1 MRSLPEKFAERVCR
15 DMGAEQGEALCNALL
30 GEVPTSIRLNP
41 HKPFAQPEGCPVPW
55 NKYGRYLDVRPS
67 FTLDCG
73 FNAGTYYVQEA
84 GSQFVGHILGK
95 MDVEGV
101 RLLDMCAAPGGKTTL
116 YSTLVGAEGLVV
128 ANEIVRNRA
137 AVLADNVRKW
147 GLGNVVVTNNEPR
160 HVAAFES
167 WFDVVAVDAP
177 CSGEGMFRKDEQAR
191 AEWSESNVKMCA
203 TRQAEILD
211 EAWKCLA
218 DGGVMIYS
226 TCTFNADEN
235 EGALR
240 AFSERVGAEVE
251 EAERIECPEEW
262 GIVCGKEG
270 VWQTFRFYPH
280 RTKSEGFFAAVAR
293 KASIGNRAITPKP
306 RRKIMNDVGGK
317 SRQELSRWV
326 AQPEK
331 MRFAEVADTCY
342 GYYAARYEDVK
353 HLAESLAVIYSGVA
367 MGRLFQGVL
376 KPDAALA
383 FFAGLRRDAVACTS
397 LTKEEALQYMRKQ
410 EVPAER
416 FAEGM
421 NLVECEGCALGFAK
435 RIGNRC
441 NNLFPNSLRIL
452 KTDL

>member
-1 MRSLPEKFAERVCR
+1 MVVLPDKFVERVCR
-15 DMGAEQGEALCNALL
+15 DMGAGEGDALCNALL
-30 GEVPTSIRLNP
+30 GETPTSVRLNP
-41 HKPFAQPEGCPVPW
+41 RKPYAQPEGRPVPW
-55 NKYGRYLDVRPS
+55 NGFGRYLDARPS

-84 GSQFVGHILGK
+84 GSQFVGHILGSV
-95 MDVEGV
+95 DVEGV

-116 YSTLVGAEGLVV
+116 YSTLVGDEGLVV

-137 AVLADNVRKW
+137 AVLVDNVRKW

-160 HVAAFES
+160 HLAAFES

-191 AEWSESNVKMCA
+191 SVWSEANVKMSA
-203 TRQAEILD
+203 ARQAEILD

-218 DGGVMIYS
+218 DGGLMIYS
-226 TCTFNADEN
+226 TCTFNSDEN
-235 EGALR
+235 EGTLR
-240 AFSERVGAEVE
+240 AFSERVGE
-251 EAERIECPEEW
+251 EIEESEPIECPEEW
-262 GIVCGKEG
+262 GVVCGREG

-280 RTKSEGFFAAVAR
+280 RTESEGFFAAVAR
-293 KASIGNRAITPKP
+293 KATIGNRPVTPKP
-306 RRKIMNDVGGK
+306 RRKIMNDLGGK
-317 SRQELSRWV
+317 ARTELSRWV
-326 AQPEK
+326 VNPEM

-342 GYYAARYEDVK
+342 GYAASRYEEVK
-353 HLAESLAVIYSGVA
+353 HLAESLTVIYSGVA
-367 MGRLFQGVL
+367 MGRIFQGVL

-383 FFAGLRRDAVACTS
+383 FYVGLNRDVVSRATLA
-397 LTKEEALQYMRKQ
+397 KEEALQYLRKQ
-410 EVPAER
+410 EVAAER
-416 FAEGM
+416 FVEGM

-452 KTDL
+452 KNDL

>member
-1 MRSLPEKFAERVCR
+1 MSLPEKFVERVCR
-15 DMGAEQGEALCNALL
+15 EMGTDEGEALCRALN
-30 GEVPTSIRLNP
+30 GETPTSIRLNP
-41 HKPFAQPEGCPVPW
+41 RKPFAQLEGRSVPW

-84 GSQFVGHILGK
+84 GSQFVGHIL
-95 MDVEGV
+95 EGV
-101 RLLDMCAAPGGKTTL
+101 DLEGARLLDMCAAPGGKTTL
-116 YSTLVGAEGLVV
+116 YSTLVGESGLVV

-147 GLGNVVVTNNEPR
+147 GVGNVVVTNNEPR
-160 HVAAFES
+160 HIAAFEE

-191 AEWSESNVKMCA
+191 SEWSEGNVRMCA
-203 TRQAEILD
+203 ARQAEILD
-211 EAWKCLA
+211 EAWQSLA
-218 DGGVMIYS
+218 GGGLLIYS

-235 EGALR
+235 EGTIR
-240 AFSERVGAEVE
+240 AFAERVGDEIEAAELV
-251 EAERIECPEEW
+251 ECPEEW
-262 GIVCGKEG
+262 GVVCGREG

-280 RTKSEGFFAAVAR
+280 RTESEGFFAAVAR
-293 KASIGNRAITPKP
+293 KVPTGARRVTPKP
-306 RRKIMNDVGGK
+306 RRKIMNDLGGK
-317 SRQELSRWV
+317 AREELSRWV
-326 AQPEK
+326 ENPKA
-331 MRFAEVADTCY
+331 MRFAEVAETCY
-342 GYYAARYEDVK
+342 GYYSEVYEDVK
-353 HLAESLAVIYSGVA
+353 HLAESLSVIYSGVA
-367 MGRLFQGVL
+367 MGRIFGSTL

-383 FFAGLRRDAVACTS
+383 FFVGLKKDAVARAT
-397 LTKEEALQYMRKQ
+397 LERDEALQYLRKQ

-416 FAEGM
+416 FREGM

-452 KTDL
+452 KNDL

>member
-1 MRSLPEKFAERVCR
+1 MSLPEKFIERVCR
-15 DMGAEQGEALCNALL
+15 DMGAEQGEALCHALL
-30 GEVPTSIRLNP
+30 GSVPTSIRLNP
-41 HKPFAQPEGCPVPW
+41 QKPFAQPEGHSVPW
-55 NKYGRYLDVRPS
+55 NRLGRYLKVRPS

-84 GSQFVGHILGK
+84 GSQFVGHILECCNI
-95 MDVEGV
+95 EGV

-116 YSTLVGAEGLVV
+116 YSTIVGEEGLVV
-128 ANEIVRNRA
+128 SNEIVRNRA

-160 HVAAFES
+160 HLATFES

-203 TRQAEILD
+203 ARQAEILD

-218 DGGVMIYS
+218 DGGLMIYS
-226 TCTFNADEN
+226 TCTFNFEEN
-235 EGALR
+235 EGTLR
-240 AFSERVGAEVE
+240 AFAERMGAEIG
-251 EAERIECPEEW
+251 EAEAIECPEEW
-262 GIVCGKEG
+262 GIECGREG
-270 VWQTFRFYPH
+270 VWQTFRFYPN
-280 RTKSEGFFAAVAR
+280 RTESEGFFAAVAR
-293 KASIGNRAITPKP
+293 KTTAGSRSVTPKP
-306 RRKIMNDVGGK
+306 RRKIMNEVGGK
-317 SRQELSRWV
+317 VRQELSRWV
-326 AQPEK
+326 VHPEK
-331 MRFAEVADTCY
+331 MHFAEVAETCY
-342 GYYAARYEDVK
+342 GYFASRYEDVK

-367 MGRLFQGVL
+367 MGRIFQGVL

-383 FFAGLRRDAVACTS
+383 FYVGLNREAVACTS

-410 EVPAER
+410 EVAAER

-452 KTDL
+452 KNDI

>member
-1 MRSLPEKFAERVCR
+1 MSLPEKFVERVCR
-15 DMGAEQGEALCNALL
+15 EMGADEGEALCHALN
-30 GEVPTSIRLNP
+30 GETPTSIRLNP
-41 HKPFAQPEGCPVPW
+41 RKPFAQLEGRSVPW

-84 GSQFVGHILGK
+84 GSQFVGHILEG
-95 MDVEGV
+95 MDLEGA

-116 YSTLVGAEGLVV
+116 YSTLVGESGLVV

-147 GLGNVVVTNNEPR
+147 GVGNVVVTNNEPR
-160 HVAAFES
+160 HIAAFEE

-191 AEWSESNVKMCA
+191 SEWSEGNVRMCA
-203 TRQAEILD
+203 ARQAEILD
-211 EAWKCLA
+211 EAWQSLA
-218 DGGVMIYS
+218 GGGLLIYS
-226 TCTFNADEN
+226 TCTFNSDEN
-235 EGALR
+235 EGTIR
-240 AFSERVGAEVE
+240 AFAERVGDEIEAAES
-251 EAERIECPEEW
+251 IECPEEW
-262 GIVCGKEG
+262 GVVCGREG

-280 RTKSEGFFAAVAR
+280 RTESEGFFAAVAR
-293 KASIGNRAITPKP
+293 KVPTGARRVTPKP
-306 RRKIMNDVGGK
+306 RRKIMNDLGGK
-317 SRQELSRWV
+317 AREELSRWV
-326 AQPEK
+326 ENPKA

-342 GYYAARYEDVK
+342 GYYAEVYDDVK
-353 HLAESLAVIYSGVA
+353 HLAESLSVIYSGVA
-367 MGRLFQGVL
+367 MGRIFGSAL

-383 FFAGLRRDAVACTS
+383 FFVGLRKDAVARAT
-397 LTKEEALQYMRKQ
+397 LERDEALQYLRKQ

-416 FAEGM
+416 FNEGM
-421 NLVECEGCALGFAK
+421 NLVECEGCALGFVK

-452 KTDL
+452 KNDL

>member
-1 MRSLPEKFAERVCR
+1 MSLPEKFVERVHR
-15 DMGAEQGEALCNALL
+15 DMGAEQGEALCRALL

-41 HKPFAQPEGCPVPW
+41 HKPFAQPEGRSVAW
-55 NKYGRYLDVRPS
+55 SKYGRYLDVRPS

-84 GSQFVGHILGK
+84 GSQFVGHILAEA
-95 MDVEGV
+95 DIEGARV
-101 RLLDMCAAPGGKTTL
+101 LDMCAAPGGKSTL
-116 YSTLVGAEGLVV
+116 YSTLVGSEGIVV

-160 HVAAFES
+160 HIASFES
-167 WFDVVAVDAP
+167 WFDIVAVDAP

-191 AEWSESNVKMCA
+191 TEWSEGNVRMCA
-203 TRQAEILD
+203 ARQAEILD
-211 EAWKCLA
+211 EAWKALA
-218 DGGVMIYS
+218 DGGLLIYS
-226 TCTFNADEN
+226 TCTFNFDEN
-235 EGALR
+235 EGTLR
-240 AFSERVGAEVE
+240 AFSERVGEKVE
-251 EAERIECPEEW
+251 ESERVECPEDW
-262 GIVCGKEG
+262 GVVCGREG

-280 RTKSEGFFAAVAR
+280 RTQSEGFFAAVAR
-293 KASIGNRAITPKP
+293 KAESGSRAVTPKP
-306 RRKIMNDVGGK
+306 RRKIMSEVGGK
-317 SRQELSRWV
+317 SKEELSRWV
-326 AQPEK
+326 ERPKQ
-331 MRFAEVADTCY
+331 MRFAEVGDTCY

-353 HLAESLAVIYSGVA
+353 HLAESLTVIYSGVA

-383 FFAGLRRDAVACTS
+383 FFAELRRDAVSRTS
-397 LTKEEALQYMRKQ
+397 LERCEALQYLRKQ
-410 EVPAER
+410 EVSAER

-421 NLVECEGCALGFAK
+421 NLVECDGCALGFAK

-452 KTDL
+452 KNDL

>member
-1 MRSLPEKFAERVCR
+1 MSLPEKFVERVCR
-15 DMGAEQGEALCNALL
+15 EMGADEGEALCRALN
-30 GEVPTSIRLNP
+30 GETPTSIRLNP
-41 HKPFAQPEGCPVPW
+41 RKPFAQLEGRSVPW

-84 GSQFVGHILGK
+84 GSQFVGHILEG
-95 MDVEGV
+95 MDLEGA

-116 YSTLVGAEGLVV
+116 YSTLVGESGLVV

-147 GLGNVVVTNNEPR
+147 GVGNVVVTNNEPR
-160 HVAAFES
+160 HIAAFEE

-191 AEWSESNVKMCA
+191 SEWSEGNVRMCA
-203 TRQAEILD
+203 ARQAEILD
-211 EAWKCLA
+211 EAWQSLA
-218 DGGVMIYS
+218 GGGLLIYS

-235 EGALR
+235 EGTIR
-240 AFSERVGAEVE
+240 AFAERVGDEIEAAELV
-251 EAERIECPEEW
+251 ECPEEW
-262 GIVCGKEG
+262 GVVCGREG

-280 RTKSEGFFAAVAR
+280 RTESEGFFAAVAR
-293 KASIGNRAITPKP
+293 KVPTGARRVTPKP
-306 RRKIMNDVGGK
+306 RRKIMNDLGGK
-317 SRQELSRWV
+317 AREELSRWV
-326 AQPEK
+326 ENPKA
-331 MRFAEVADTCY
+331 MRFAEVAETCY
-342 GYYAARYEDVK
+342 GYYSEVYEDVK
-353 HLAESLAVIYSGVA
+353 HLAESLSVIYSGVA
-367 MGRLFQGVL
+367 MGRIFGSTL

-383 FFAGLRRDAVACTS
+383 FFVGLKKDAVARAT
-397 LTKEEALQYMRKQ
+397 LERDEALQYLRKQ

-416 FAEGM
+416 FREGM

-452 KTDL
+452 KNDL

>member
-1 MRSLPEKFAERVCR
+1 MSLPEKFVERVCR
-15 DMGAEQGEALCNALL
+15 EMGADEGEALCRALN
-30 GEVPTSIRLNP
+30 GETPTSIRLNP
-41 HKPFAQPEGCPVPW
+41 RKPFAQLEGRSVPW

-84 GSQFVGHILGK
+84 GSQFVGHIL
-95 MDVEGV
+95 EGV
-101 RLLDMCAAPGGKTTL
+101 DLEGARLLDMCAAPGGKTTL
-116 YSTLVGAEGLVV
+116 YSTLVGESGLVV

-147 GLGNVVVTNNEPR
+147 GVGNVVVTNNEPR
-160 HVAAFES
+160 HIAAFEE

-191 AEWSESNVKMCA
+191 SEWSEGNVRMCA
-203 TRQAEILD
+203 ARQAEILD
-211 EAWKCLA
+211 EAWQSLA
-218 DGGVMIYS
+218 GGGLLIYS

-235 EGALR
+235 EGTIR
-240 AFSERVGAEVE
+240 AFAERVGDEIEAAELV
-251 EAERIECPEEW
+251 ECPEEW
-262 GIVCGKEG
+262 GVVCGREG

-280 RTKSEGFFAAVAR
+280 RTESEGFFAAVAR
-293 KASIGNRAITPKP
+293 KVPTGARRVTPKP
-306 RRKIMNDVGGK
+306 RRKIMNDLGGK
-317 SRQELSRWV
+317 AREELSRWV
-326 AQPEK
+326 ENPKA
-331 MRFAEVADTCY
+331 MRFAEVAETCY
-342 GYYAARYEDVK
+342 GYYSEVYEDVK
-353 HLAESLAVIYSGVA
+353 HLAESLSVIYSGVA
-367 MGRLFQGVL
+367 MGRIFGSTL

-383 FFAGLRRDAVACTS
+383 FFVGLKKDAVAHAT
-397 LTKEEALQYMRKQ
+397 LERDEALQYLRKQ

-416 FAEGM
+416 FREGM

-452 KTDL
+452 KNDL

>member
-1 MRSLPEKFAERVCR
+1 MSLPEKFVERVCR
-15 DMGAEQGEALCNALL
+15 EMGTDEGEALCRALN
-30 GEVPTSIRLNP
+30 GETPTSIRLNP
-41 HKPFAQPEGCPVPW
+41 RKPFAQLEGRSVPW

-84 GSQFVGHILGK
+84 GSQFVGHIL
-95 MDVEGV
+95 EGV
-101 RLLDMCAAPGGKTTL
+101 DLEGARLLDMCAAPGGKTTL
-116 YSTLVGAEGLVV
+116 YSTLVGESGLVV

-147 GLGNVVVTNNEPR
+147 GVGNVVVTNNEPR
-160 HVAAFES
+160 HIAAFEE

-191 AEWSESNVKMCA
+191 SEWSEGNVRMCA
-203 TRQAEILD
+203 ARQAEILD
-211 EAWKCLA
+211 EAWQSLA
-218 DGGVMIYS
+218 GGGLLIYS

-235 EGALR
+235 EGTIR
-240 AFSERVGAEVE
+240 AFAERVGDEIEAAELV
-251 EAERIECPEEW
+251 ECPEEW
-262 GIVCGKEG
+262 GVVCGREG

-280 RTKSEGFFAAVAR
+280 RTESEGFFAAVAR
-293 KASIGNRAITPKP
+293 KVPTGARRVTPKP
-306 RRKIMNDVGGK
+306 RRKIMNDLGGK
-317 SRQELSRWV
+317 AREELSRWV
-326 AQPEK
+326 ENPKA
-331 MRFAEVADTCY
+331 MRFAEVAETCY
-342 GYYAARYEDVK
+342 GYYSEVYEDVK
-353 HLAESLAVIYSGVA
+353 HLAESLSVIYSGVA
-367 MGRLFQGVL
+367 MGRIFGSTL

-383 FFAGLRRDAVACTS
+383 FFVGLKKDAVARVT
-397 LTKEEALQYMRKQ
+397 LERDEALQYLRKQ

-416 FAEGM
+416 FREGM

-452 KTDL
+452 KNDL

>member
-1 MRSLPEKFAERVCR
+1 MRSLPEKFIERVYR

-30 GEVPTSIRLNP
+30 GDVPTSIRINP
-41 HKPFAQPEGCPVPW
+41 HKPFAHPEGRPVMW
-55 NKYGRYLDVRPS
+55 NKFGRYLDVRPS

-84 GSQFVGHILGK
+84 GSQFVGHILEGL
-95 MDVEGV
+95 DIDGV

-116 YSTLVGAEGLVV
+116 YSTLVGKDGLVV

-160 HVAAFES
+160 HISTFKS

-191 AEWSESNVKMCA
+191 EEWNEANVRMCA
-203 TRQAEILD
+203 ARQAEILD
-211 EAWKCLA
+211 EAWESLA
-218 DGGVMIYS
+218 DGGLMIYS
-226 TCTFNADEN
+226 TCTFNSDEN
-235 EGALR
+235 EGTIR
-240 AFSERVGAEVE
+240 AFSERVGDQIT
-251 EAERIECPEEW
+251 EAESISCPEDW
-262 GIVCGKEG
+262 GIVCGREG

-280 RTKSEGFFAAVAR
+280 RTESEGFFAAVAR
-293 KASIGNRAITPKP
+293 KNAIGNRPATPKP

-317 SRQELSRWV
+317 ARNELSRWV
-326 AQPEK
+326 LHPHN

-342 GYYAARYEDVK
+342 GYYATRYEDIK
-353 HLAESLAVIYSGVA
+353 HLAESLSVIYSGVA

-383 FFAGLRRDAVACTS
+383 FFAELQRDAVACTT
-397 LTKEEALQYMRKQ
+397 LTKEEALQYLRKQ
-410 EVPAER
+410 EVAVDK
-416 FAEGM
+416 FTEGM
-421 NLVECEGCALGFAK
+421 NLVVCEDCALGFAK

-452 KTDL
+452 KTDI

>member
-1 MRSLPEKFAERVCR
+1 MSLPEKFVERVCR
-15 DMGAEQGEALCNALL
+15 EMGADEGEALCLALN
-30 GEVPTSIRLNP
+30 GETPTSIRLNP
-41 HKPFAQPEGCPVPW
+41 RKPFAQLEGRSVPW

-84 GSQFVGHILGK
+84 GSQFVGHIL
-95 MDVEGV
+95 EGV
-101 RLLDMCAAPGGKTTL
+101 DLEGARLLDMCAAPGGKTTL
-116 YSTLVGAEGLVV
+116 YSTLVGESGLVV

-147 GLGNVVVTNNEPR
+147 GVGNVVVTNNEPR
-160 HVAAFES
+160 HIAAFEE

-191 AEWSESNVKMCA
+191 SEWSEGNVRMCA
-203 TRQAEILD
+203 ARQAEILD
-211 EAWKCLA
+211 EAWQSLA
-218 DGGVMIYS
+218 GGGLLIYS

-235 EGALR
+235 EGTIR
-240 AFSERVGAEVE
+240 AFAERVGDEIEAAELV
-251 EAERIECPEEW
+251 ECPEEW
-262 GIVCGKEG
+262 GVVCGREG

-280 RTKSEGFFAAVAR
+280 RTESEGFFAAVAR
-293 KASIGNRAITPKP
+293 KVPTGARRVTPKP
-306 RRKIMNDVGGK
+306 RRKIMNDLGGK
-317 SRQELSRWV
+317 AREELSRWV
-326 AQPEK
+326 ENPKA
-331 MRFAEVADTCY
+331 MRFAEVAETCY
-342 GYYAARYEDVK
+342 GYYSEVYEDVK
-353 HLAESLAVIYSGVA
+353 HLAESLSVIYSGVA
-367 MGRLFQGVL
+367 MGRIFGSTL

-383 FFAGLRRDAVACTS
+383 FFVGLKKDAVARAT
-397 LTKEEALQYMRKQ
+397 LERDEALQYLRKQ

-416 FAEGM
+416 FREGM

-452 KTDL
+452 KNDL

>member
-1 MRSLPEKFAERVCR
+1 MISLPEKFIERVCR
-15 DMGAEQGEALCNALL
+15 DMGAEQGEALCHSLL
-30 GEVPTSIRLNP
+30 GEIPTSIRLNP
-41 HKPFAQPEGCPVPW
+41 QKPFAQPEGRPVRW
-55 NKYGRYLDVRPS
+55 NKHGRYLDVRPS

-73 FNAGTYYVQEA
+73 FNAGAYYVQEA
-84 GSQFVGHILGK
+84 GSQFVGHILEG
-95 MDVEGV
+95 MDIEGV
-101 RLLDMCAAPGGKTTL
+101 RLLDMCAAPGGKSTL
-116 YSTLVGAEGLVV
+116 YSTLVGSGGLVV
-128 ANEIVRNRA
+128 ANEVVRNRA

-160 HVAAFES
+160 HIASFES

-191 AEWSESNVKMCA
+191 AEWSPANVRMCA
-203 TRQAEILD
+203 ARQAEILD
-211 EAWKCLA
+211 EAWKSLA
-218 DGGVMIYS
+218 DGGLIIYS
-226 TCTFNADEN
+226 TCTFNTDEN
-235 EGALR
+235 EGTLR

-251 EAERIECPEEW
+251 EAERVECPEEW
-262 GIVCGKEG
+262 GVVCGREG

-280 RTKSEGFFAAVAR
+280 RTESEGFFAAVAR
-293 KASIGNRAITPKP
+293 KAACGNRPTTPKP

-317 SRQELSRWV
+317 HRQELARWV
-326 AQPEK
+326 KHPEK

-342 GYYAARYEDVK
+342 GYHVARYEDVK
-353 HLAESLAVIYSGVA
+353 HLAESLSVIYSGVA

-383 FFAGLRRDAVACTS
+383 FFAELNREAVSCAT

-410 EVPAER
+410 DVPAER

-421 NLVECEGCALGFAK
+421 NLVVCHECALGFAK

>member
-1 MRSLPEKFAERVCR
+1 MISLPEKFVERVCR
-15 DMGAEQGEALCNALL
+15 DMGAEQGMALCHSLL

-41 HKPFAQPEGCPVPW
+41 RKPFAQPEGRPVKW
-55 NKYGRYLDVRPS
+55 NRYGRYLDVRPS

-84 GSQFVGHILGK
+84 GSQFVGHILEHT
-95 MDVEGV
+95 DIEGA

-116 YSTLVGAEGLVV
+116 YSTLVGSEGLVV

-160 HVAAFES
+160 HIATFES

-191 AEWSESNVKMCA
+191 AEWSEANVRMCA
-203 TRQAEILD
+203 ARQAEILD
-211 EAWKCLA
+211 QAWASLA
-218 DGGVMIYS
+218 DGGLLIYS
-226 TCTFNADEN
+226 TCTFNTDEN
-235 EGALR
+235 EGTLR
-240 AFSERVGAEVE
+240 AFSERVGAEIE
-251 EAERIECPEEW
+251 EAEHIECPEEW
-262 GIVCGKEG
+262 GLVCGREG
-270 VWQTFRFYPH
+270 AWQTFRFYPH
-280 RTKSEGFFAAVAR
+280 RTQSEGFFAAVAR
-293 KASIGNRAITPKP
+293 KATIGNRPITPKP
-306 RRKIMNDVGGK
+306 RRKIMNDLGGK

-326 AQPEK
+326 EHPEK

-342 GYYAARYEDVK
+342 GYYTSRYEDVK

-367 MGRLFQGVL
+367 MGRIFQGVL

-383 FFAGLRRDAVACTS
+383 FFAELNRNSVACAS
-397 LTKEEALQYMRKQ
+397 LTKQDALQYMRKQ
-410 EVPAER
+410 DVPAEH
-416 FAEGM
+416 FEEGM

-452 KTDL
+452 KNDL

>member
-1 MRSLPEKFAERVCR
+1 MSLPEKFVERVYHE
-15 DMGAEQGEALCNALL
+15 MGTEQGEALCNSLL
-30 GEVPTSIRLNP
+30 GASPTSIRLNP
-41 HKPFAQPEGCPVPW
+41 HKPFAQPEGVSVPW

-67 FTLDCG
+67 FTLDVG

-84 GSQFVGHILGK
+84 GSQFVGHIL
-95 MDVEGV
+95 EGLDIEGA
-101 RLLDMCAAPGGKTTL
+101 RLLDMCAAPGGKSTL
-116 YSTLVGAEGLVV
+116 YSTLVGSEGLVV

-160 HVAAFES
+160 HISTFES

-191 AEWSESNVKMCA
+191 SEWSEGNVKMCA

-211 EAWKCLA
+211 EAWKSLA
-218 DGGVMIYS
+218 DGGLMIYS
-226 TCTFNADEN
+226 TCTFNSDEN
-235 EGALR
+235 EGTLR
-240 AFSERVGAEVE
+240 AFSERVDGEVMEAEV
-251 EAERIECPEEW
+251 IECPEEW
-262 GIVCGKEG
+262 GVVCGREG

-280 RTKSEGFFAAVAR
+280 RTQSEGFFAAVAR
-293 KASIGNRAITPKP
+293 KATVGNRPVTPKP
-306 RRKIMNDVGGK
+306 RRKIMNDIGGK
-317 SRQELSRWV
+317 AREELSRWV
-326 AQPEK
+326 NHPEK
-331 MRFAEVADTCY
+331 MRFAEVVDTCY

-353 HLAESLAVIYSGVA
+353 QLAASLSVIYSGVA
-367 MGRLFQGVL
+367 MGRIFGSTL

-383 FFAGLRRDAVACTS
+383 LFADLRRDAVARTT
-397 LTKEEALQYMRKQ
+397 LQKEEALQYLRKA
-410 EVPAER
+410 EVAAEH

-421 NLVECEGCALGFAK
+421 NLVESEGCALGFAK

-452 KTDL
+452 KN

>member
-1 MRSLPEKFAERVCR
+1 MSLPEKFVERVCR
-15 DMGAEQGEALCNALL
+15 EMGADEGEALCRALN
-30 GEVPTSIRLNP
+30 GETPTSIRLNP
-41 HKPFAQPEGCPVPW
+41 RKPFAQLEGRSVPW

-84 GSQFVGHILGK
+84 GSQFVGHIL
-95 MDVEGV
+95 EGV
-101 RLLDMCAAPGGKTTL
+101 DLEGARLLDMCAAPGGKTTL
-116 YSTLVGAEGLVV
+116 YSTLVGESGLVV

-147 GLGNVVVTNNEPR
+147 GVGNVVVTNNEPR
-160 HVAAFES
+160 HIAAFEE

-191 AEWSESNVKMCA
+191 SEWSEGNVRMCA
-203 TRQAEILD
+203 ARQAEILD
-211 EAWKCLA
+211 EAWQSLA
-218 DGGVMIYS
+218 GGGLLIYS

-235 EGALR
+235 EGTIR
-240 AFSERVGAEVE
+240 AFAERVGDEIEAAELV
-251 EAERIECPEEW
+251 ECPEEW
-262 GIVCGKEG
+262 GVVCGREG

-280 RTKSEGFFAAVAR
+280 RTESEGFFAAVAR
-293 KASIGNRAITPKP
+293 KVPTGARRVTPKP
-306 RRKIMNDVGGK
+306 RRKIMNDLGGK
-317 SRQELSRWV
+317 AREELSRWV
-326 AQPEK
+326 ENPKA
-331 MRFAEVADTCY
+331 MRFAEVAETCY
-342 GYYAARYEDVK
+342 GYYSEVYEDVK
-353 HLAESLAVIYSGVA
+353 HLAESLSVIYSGVA
-367 MGRLFQGVL
+367 MGRIFGSTL

-383 FFAGLRRDAVACTS
+383 FFVGLEKDAVARAT
-397 LTKEEALQYMRKQ
+397 LERDEALQYLRKQ

-416 FAEGM
+416 FREGM

-452 KTDL
+452 KNDL

>member
-1 MRSLPEKFAERVCR
+1 MSLPEKFVERVCR
-15 DMGAEQGEALCNALL
+15 EMGADEGEALCRALN
-30 GEVPTSIRLNP
+30 GETPTSIRLNP
-41 HKPFAQPEGCPVPW
+41 RKPFAQLEGRSVPW

-84 GSQFVGHILGK
+84 GSQFVGHILGG
-95 MDVEGV
+95 MDLEGA

-116 YSTLVGAEGLVV
+116 YSTLVGESGLVV

-147 GLGNVVVTNNEPR
+147 GVGNVVVTNNEPR
-160 HVAAFES
+160 HIAAFEE

-191 AEWSESNVKMCA
+191 SEWSEGNVRMCA
-203 TRQAEILD
+203 ARQAEILD
-211 EAWKCLA
+211 EAWQSLA
-218 DGGVMIYS
+218 GGGLLIYS
-226 TCTFNADEN
+226 TCTFNSDEN
-235 EGALR
+235 EGTIR
-240 AFSERVGAEVE
+240 AFAERVGDEIEAAELV
-251 EAERIECPEEW
+251 ECPEEW
-262 GIVCGKEG
+262 GVVCGREG

-280 RTKSEGFFAAVAR
+280 RTESEGFFAAVAR
-293 KASIGNRAITPKP
+293 KVPTGARRVTPKP
-306 RRKIMNDVGGK
+306 RRKIMNDLGGK
-317 SRQELSRWV
+317 AREELSRWV
-326 AQPEK
+326 ENPKA
-331 MRFAEVADTCY
+331 MRFAEVAETCY
-342 GYYAARYEDVK
+342 GYYSEVYEDVK
-353 HLAESLAVIYSGVA
+353 HLAESLSVIYSGVA
-367 MGRLFQGVL
+367 MGRIFGSTL

-383 FFAGLRRDAVACTS
+383 FFVGLKKDAVARAT
-397 LTKEEALQYMRKQ
+397 LERDEALQYLRKQ

-416 FAEGM
+416 FREGM

-452 KTDL
+452 KNDL

>member
-1 MRSLPEKFAERVCR
+1 MSLPEKFVERVCR
-15 DMGAEQGEALCNALL
+15 EMGADEGEALCRALN
-30 GEVPTSIRLNP
+30 GETPTSIRLNP
-41 HKPFAQPEGCPVPW
+41 RKPFAQLEGRSVPW

-84 GSQFVGHILGK
+84 GSQFVGHIL
-95 MDVEGV
+95 EGV
-101 RLLDMCAAPGGKTTL
+101 DLEGARLLDMCAAPGGKTTL
-116 YSTLVGAEGLVV
+116 YSTLVGESGLVV

-147 GLGNVVVTNNEPR
+147 GVGNVVVTNNEPR
-160 HVAAFES
+160 HIAAFEE

-191 AEWSESNVKMCA
+191 SEWSEGNVRMCA
-203 TRQAEILD
+203 ARQAEILD
-211 EAWKCLA
+211 EAWQSLA
-218 DGGVMIYS
+218 GGGLLIYS

-235 EGALR
+235 EGTIR
-240 AFSERVGAEVE
+240 AFAERVGDEIEAAELV
-251 EAERIECPEEW
+251 ECPEEW
-262 GIVCGKEG
+262 GVVCGREG

-280 RTKSEGFFAAVAR
+280 RTESEGFFAAVAR
-293 KASIGNRAITPKP
+293 KVPTGARRVTPKP
-306 RRKIMNDVGGK
+306 RRKIMNDLGGK
-317 SRQELSRWV
+317 AREELSRWV
-326 AQPEK
+326 ENPKA
-331 MRFAEVADTCY
+331 MRFAEVAETCY
-342 GYYAARYEDVK
+342 GYYSEVYEDVK
-353 HLAESLAVIYSGVA
+353 HLAESLSVIYSGVA
-367 MGRLFQGVL
+367 MGRIFGSTL

-383 FFAGLRRDAVACTS
+383 FFVGLKKDAVARAT
-397 LTKEEALQYMRKQ
+397 LERDEALQYLRKQ

-416 FAEGM
+416 FREGM

-452 KTDL
+452 KNDL